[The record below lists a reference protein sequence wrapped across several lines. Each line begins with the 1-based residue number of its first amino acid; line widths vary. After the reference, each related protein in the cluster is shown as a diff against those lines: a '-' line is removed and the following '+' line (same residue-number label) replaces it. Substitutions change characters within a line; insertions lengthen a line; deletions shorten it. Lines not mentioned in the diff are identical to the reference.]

1 MELLIA
7 ACCLSAQSPVTV
19 GDHILWER
27 DFADLSAETAVA
39 DHDGNLW
46 IVSQY
51 RGADR
56 LVCIKPNGEMRVNT
70 ELPAEIKP
78 VFPAE
83 SLSSG
88 LAISSSGAIALLA
101 RYMHGGREISF
112 DGANFA
118 AVNSD
123 GKLGPVRKV
132 AGSGPD
138 YKGFIALDDGHFLV
152 LGDQSPMV
160 VIKIRD
166 DGESVWRRTFP
177 SNWVLPSAAALEN
190 GSSCVISPDYGRSL
204 LHVVWIDNAGE
215 ASHEQQLAGHRS
227 HAVSRTDV
235 CTVLY
240 SQSTARYRSRYFLT
254 SFDRTHNR
262 VWTVSVL
269 DSAPSGGQ
277 YAMASLPDGYVVAIA
292 AETGLFLAKYA
303 PIGRLLWSATDT
315 SRRPADFL
323 VASGDGYYLV
333 GAGLKDRYSLHVI
346 RAHCIARRT
355 VNGVVVH

>member
-166 DGESVWRRTFP
+166 DGAVIWRHTFP
-177 SNWVLPSAAALEN
+177 SNWDLPSAAALES
-190 GSSCVISPDYGRSL
+190 GSSCVISPDYKRPL
-204 LHVVWIDNAGE
+204 LHMVWIDGTGE
-215 ASHEQQLAGHRS
+215 VRHQEQLAGHRS
-227 HAVSRTDV
+227 QAVSHSDV
-235 CTVLY
+235 CTILY
-240 SQSTARYRSRYFLT
+240 SQSAARYQSKYFLT
-254 SFDRTHNR
+254 SFDRTFKR
-262 VWTVSVL
+262 VWTVGVL
-269 DSAPSGGQ
+269 DLAPTGGQ
-277 YAMASLPDGYVVAIA
+277 YTMAALADGYVVAIGA
-292 AETGLFLAKYA
+292 GTGLFLAKYT
-303 PIGRLLWSATDT
+303 PTGRLLWSATDP

-346 RAHCIARRT
+346 RAH
-355 VNGVVVH
+355 